1 MPRFS
6 DKEKERIYEKL
17 REEGEK
23 LFVQHGLRKVTIDE
37 LSQAAGI
44 AKGTFYHFYESKE
57 HLFMDINV
65 KIQFKLWE
73 RMNTVLEENKVLPPK
88 DLTRKVFMT
97 MAEFTGEYPLIRMMN
112 RDTIEQLIRKLPEDI
127 IAKHAKEDSEFL
139 RILEAYGV
147 RFKCDRDLAAKV
159 LEHIYLSSVNMKNE
173 SQETQNAILILLLN
187 GAIDQIVEDEG
198 NDFSR

>member
-6 DKEKERIYEKL
+6 EREKERIYEKL

-23 LFVQHGLRKVTIDE
+23 LFVQHGLRKVTVDE

-88 DLTRKVFMT
+88 ELTRKIFMT
-97 MAEFTGEYPLIRMMN
+97 MAEFTHDYPLINMVDQ
-112 RDTIEQLIRKLPEDI
+112 DTIEQLIRKLPQDVVE
-127 IAKHAKEDSEFL
+127 KHVREDSEFL
-139 RILEAYGV
+139 RKLEEYGV
-147 RFKCDRDLAAKV
+147 RFKIDRDLAAKIF
-159 LEHIYLSSVNMKNE
+159 EHVYLSSINMKFE
-173 SQETQNAILILLLN
+173 TKETQAAILILLLN
-187 GAIDQIVEDEG
+187 GAIDQIVED
-198 NDFSR
+198 

>member
-6 DKEKERIYEKL
+6 EREKERIYEKL

-23 LFVQHGLRKVTIDE
+23 LFVQHGLRKVTVDE

-73 RMNTVLEENKVLPPK
+73 RMNTVLEDNKALPPK
-88 DLTRKVFMT
+88 ELTRKIFMT
-97 MAEFTGEYPLIRMMN
+97 MAAFSGEFSLINMMN
-112 RDTIEQLIRKLPEDI
+112 QDTMEQLIRKLPPEVVE
-127 IAKHAKEDSEFL
+127 KHVKEDSEFL
-139 RILEAYGV
+139 RKLEKYGV
-147 RFKCDRDLAAKV
+147 RFKIDRDLAAKIF
-159 LEHIYLSSVNMKNE
+159 EHVYLSSINMKFE
-173 SQETQNAILILLLN
+173 TKETQAAILILLLN
-187 GAIDQIVEDEG
+187 GAIDQIVED
-198 NDFSR
+198 

>member
-17 REEGEK
+17 CSEGEK
-23 LFVQHGLRKVTIDE
+23 LFVQHGLRKVTVDE

-73 RMNTVLEENKVLPPK
+73 RMNVVLEENKALPPK
-88 DLTRKVFMT
+88 ELTRKIFMT
-97 MAEFTGEYPLIRMMN
+97 MAAFTRDYPLINMVDQ
-112 RDTIEQLIRKLPEDI
+112 DTIEQMIRKLPQDVVE
-127 IAKHAKEDSEFL
+127 KHVKEDSEFL
-139 RILEAYGV
+139 QKLEEYGV
-147 RFKCDRDLAAKV
+147 RFKIDRDLAAKIF
-159 LEHIYLSSVNMKNE
+159 EHVYLSSINMKFE
-173 SQETQNAILILLLN
+173 TQETQSAILILLLN
-187 GAIDQIVEDEG
+187 GAIDQIVED
-198 NDFSR
+198 